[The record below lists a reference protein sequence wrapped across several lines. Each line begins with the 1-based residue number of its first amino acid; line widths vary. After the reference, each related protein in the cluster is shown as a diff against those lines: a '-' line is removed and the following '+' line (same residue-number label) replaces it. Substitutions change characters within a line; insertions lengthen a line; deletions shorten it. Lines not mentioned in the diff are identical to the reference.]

1 METTN
6 LQTRKIPLGRRLKL
20 GLNHFFYSLRH
31 MRFSMVLILLV
42 LTAVALVSLLPIV
55 YVICNA
61 FKPMEELFMYPPRFF
76 GRNPT
81 TQNLTDFMYA
91 TDVSTVPFSRYLFNS
106 IVVTLTD
113 TVLIIVS
120 SLCCAYAFSKL
131 KFPGQKGLFQM
142 ITIALMFSPEAVVIT
157 RYLIVNK
164 LGINDTFWAHILP
177 HLALPMGVFL
187 IKQFMDQVPNS
198 LCEAAKI
205 DGASEIRIL
214 RSIITPAV
222 LPAVGAVLIIAF
234 QNVWGDMSTSTLY
247 TVSESMKTLPYFV
260 NSLNSGQTAT
270 SVARKGATAAAGLLM
285 LLPNFIIFAV
295 LQKSMIET
303 MVTSGIK

>member
-1 METTN
+1 MHSM
-6 LQTRKIPLGRRLKL
+6 QTRKIPLRRKIYL
-20 GLNHFFYSLRH
+20 GFHHALYSLRH
-31 MRFSMVLILLV
+31 ARFSTIVILIL

-55 YVICNA
+55 YVISNA
-61 FKPMEELFMYPPRFF
+61 FKPLEELFVYPPQFF
-76 GRNPT
+76 VRNPT
-81 TQNLTDFMYA
+81 TQNFTDFMYA

-106 IVVTLTD
+106 VTVTLVT
-113 TVLIIVS
+113 TALTIVF

-157 RYLIVNK
+157 RYLIVNG
-164 LGINDTFWAHILP
+164 LNIIDSFWAHILP

-187 IKQFMDQVPNS
+187 IKQFMDQVPDS

-205 DGASEIRIL
+205 DGANEIRIL
-214 RSIITPAV
+214 WSIITPAV

-234 QNVWGDMSTSTLY
+234 QNVWGDMTTSNLY

-260 NSLNSGQTAT
+260 NSLTSGLTAS
-270 SVARKGATAAAGLLM
+270 SVARKGATAVAGLLM

>member
-1 METTN
+1 MIVYAK
-6 LQTRKIPLGRRLKL
+6 LSLGKKIKIRI
-20 GLNHFFYSLRH
+20 NHLFYSIRH
-31 MRFSMVLILLV
+31 TRLSTIIILSL
-42 LTAVALVSLLPIV
+42 LTGVALVSLLPIV

-61 FKPMEELFMYPPRFF
+61 FKPLEELFIYPPQFF
-76 GRNPT
+76 VKNPT
-81 TQNLTDFMYA
+81 MQNFWDFIYA
-91 TDVSTVPFSRYLFNS
+91 TDVSTVPFTRYLFNS
-106 IVVTLTD
+106 VVVTIST
-113 TVLIIVS
+113 TALIILV

-131 KFPGQKGLFQM
+131 KFPGSSGLFKM
-142 ITIALMFSPEAVVIT
+142 ITVALMFSPEAVVIT
-157 RYLIVNK
+157 RYLIVSGM
-164 LGINDTFWAHILP
+164 GIIDTFWAHILP

-205 DGASEIRIL
+205 DGANELRIL
-214 RSIITPAV
+214 WSIITPAV

-234 QNVWGDMSTSTLY
+234 QNVWGDMTTSTLY
-247 TVSESMKTLPYFV
+247 TTSESMKTLPYFV
-260 NSLNSGQTAT
+260 NSLTSGLTAT

-295 LQKSMIET
+295 LQKSMIAT

>member
-1 METTN
+1 MQTM
-6 LQTRKIPLGRRLKL
+6 QTRKIPFRRKLRL
-20 GLNHFFYSLRH
+20 GLNHFVYSLRH
-31 MRFSMVLILLV
+31 ARLSTVIILIF
-42 LTAVALVSLLPIV
+42 LTVIALISLLPIV

-61 FKPMEELFMYPPRFF
+61 FKPLEELFVYPPQFF
-76 GRNPT
+76 VRNPT
-81 TQNLTDFMYA
+81 MQNFTDFMYA
-91 TDVSTVPFSRYLFNS
+91 ADVSTVPFSRYLFNS
-106 IVVTLTD
+106 VSVTLVT
-113 TVLIIVS
+113 TALAIVF

-157 RYLIVNK
+157 RYLIVNS
-164 LGINDTFWAHILP
+164 LHIIDTFWAHILP

-205 DGASEIRIL
+205 DGANEIRIL
-214 RSIITPAV
+214 WSIITPAV

-234 QNVWGDMSTSTLY
+234 QNVWGDMTTSTLY

-260 NSLNSGQTAT
+260 SSLTSGLTAS

>member
-1 METTN
+1 MIVYAK
-6 LQTRKIPLGRRLKL
+6 LSLGRKIKIKI
-20 GLNHFFYSLRH
+20 NHFFYSIRH
-31 MRFSMVLILLV
+31 MRLSTLIILTLL
-42 LTAVALVSLLPIV
+42 TGVALVSLLPIV

-61 FKPMEELFMYPPRFF
+61 FKPLEELFIYPPQFF
-76 GRNPT
+76 VKNPT
-81 TQNLTDFMYA
+81 MQNFWDFIYA
-91 TDVSTVPFSRYLFNS
+91 TDVSTVPFTRYLFNS
-106 IVVTLTD
+106 VVVTITA
-113 TVLIIVS
+113 TALIIVV

-131 KFPGQKGLFQM
+131 KFPGSGGLFKM
-142 ITIALMFSPEAVVIT
+142 ITVALMFSPEAVVIT
-157 RYLIVNK
+157 RYLIVSE
-164 LGINDTFWAHILP
+164 LHIIDTFWAHILP

-205 DGASEIRIL
+205 DGANEIRIL
-214 RSIITPAV
+214 WSIITPAV

-234 QNVWGDMSTSTLY
+234 QNVWGDMTTSTLY
-247 TVSESMKTLPYFV
+247 TTSESMKTLPYFV
-260 NSLNSGQTAT
+260 NSLTSGLTAT

-295 LQKSMIET
+295 LQKSMIAT

>member
-1 METTN
+1 MIVYAK
-6 LQTRKIPLGRRLKL
+6 LSLGKKIKIRI
-20 GLNHFFYSLRH
+20 NHLFYSIRH
-31 MRFSMVLILLV
+31 TRLSTIIILSL
-42 LTAVALVSLLPIV
+42 LTGVALVSLLPIV

-61 FKPMEELFMYPPRFF
+61 FKPLEELFIYPPQFF
-76 GRNPT
+76 VKNPT
-81 TQNLTDFMYA
+81 MQNFWDFIYA
-91 TDVSTVPFSRYLFNS
+91 TDVSTVPFTRYLFNS
-106 IVVTLTD
+106 VVVTLVT
-113 TVLIIVS
+113 TALIILV

-131 KFPGQKGLFQM
+131 KFPGSSGLFKM
-142 ITIALMFSPEAVVIT
+142 ITVALMFSPEAVVIT
-157 RYLIVNK
+157 RYLIVSGM
-164 LGINDTFWAHILP
+164 GIIDTFWAHILP

-205 DGASEIRIL
+205 DGANELRIL
-214 RSIITPAV
+214 WSIITPAV

-234 QNVWGDMSTSTLY
+234 QNVWGDMTTSTLY
-247 TVSESMKTLPYFV
+247 TTSESMKTLPYFV
-260 NSLNSGQTAT
+260 NSLTSGLTAT

-295 LQKSMIET
+295 LQKSMIAT

>member
-1 METTN
+1 MYAK
-6 LQTRKIPLGRRLKL
+6 LSFGRKLKIKV
-20 GLNHFFYSLRH
+20 NHVFYSIRH
-31 MRFSMVLILLV
+31 TKLSTIVILSL

-61 FKPMEELFMYPPRFF
+61 FKPLEELFVYPPQFF
-76 GRNPT
+76 VKNPT
-81 TQNLTDFMYA
+81 MQNFWDFIYA
-91 TDVSTVPFSRYLFNS
+91 TDVSTVPFTRYLFNS
-106 IVVTLTD
+106 VVVTITA
-113 TVLIIVS
+113 TALIILV
-120 SLCCAYAFSKL
+120 SLCCAFAFSKL
-131 KFPGQKGLFQM
+131 KFPGQNGLFSM

-157 RYLIVNK
+157 RYLIVSELN
-164 LGINDTFWAHILP
+164 IIDTIWAHILP

-205 DGASEIRIL
+205 DGASELRIL
-214 RSIITPAV
+214 WSIITPAV

-234 QNVWGDMSTSTLY
+234 QNVWGDMTTSTLY
-247 TVSESMKTLPYFV
+247 TTSESMKTLPYFV
-260 NSLNSGQTAT
+260 NSLTSGLTAT

-295 LQKSMIET
+295 LQKSMIAT

>member
-1 METTN
+1 M
-6 LQTRKIPLGRRLKL
+6 QAKIPLRRKL
-20 GLNHFFYSLRH
+20 HLGFRHMLYSLRH
-31 MRFSMVLILLV
+31 TRLSTVIILIL

-61 FKPMEELFMYPPRFF
+61 FKPLEELFVYPPQFF
-76 GRNPT
+76 VRNPT
-81 TQNLTDFMYA
+81 MQNFTDFMYA

-106 IVVTLTD
+106 VTVTLT
-113 TVLIIVS
+113 TTALTIVF

-131 KFPGQKGLFQM
+131 RFPGQRALFDL

-157 RYLIVNK
+157 RYLIVNE
-164 LGINDTFWAHILP
+164 LHIIDTFWAHILP

-187 IKQFMDQVPNS
+187 IKQFMDQVPDS

-205 DGASEIRIL
+205 DGANEIRIL
-214 RSIITPAV
+214 WSIITPAV

-234 QNVWGDMSTSTLY
+234 QNVWGDITTSNLY
-247 TVSESMKTLPYFV
+247 TVSESMKTLPYFI
-260 NSLNSGQTAT
+260 NSLTSGLTAS

>member
-1 METTN
+1 MYAK
-6 LQTRKIPLGRRLKL
+6 LSLGHKIKIRI
-20 GLNHFFYSLRH
+20 NHLFYSIRH
-31 MRFSMVLILLV
+31 TRLSTIVILSL

-61 FKPMEELFMYPPRFF
+61 FKPLEELFVYPPQFF
-76 GRNPT
+76 VKNPT
-81 TQNLTDFMYA
+81 MQNFWDFIYA
-91 TDVSTVPFSRYLFNS
+91 TDVSTVPFTRYLFNS
-106 IVVTLTD
+106 VVVTVTA
-113 TVLIIVS
+113 TALIIVV

-131 KFPGQKGLFQM
+131 KFPGQNGLFKM
-142 ITIALMFSPEAVVIT
+142 ITVALMFSPEAVVIT
-157 RYLIVNK
+157 RYLIVS
-164 LGINDTFWAHILP
+164 GIGIIDTFWAHILP

-205 DGASEIRIL
+205 DGAHEIRIL
-214 RSIITPAV
+214 WSIITPAV

-234 QNVWGDMSTSTLY
+234 QNVWGDLTTSNLY
-247 TVSESMKTLPYFV
+247 TTSESMKTLPYFV
-260 NSLNSGQTAT
+260 NSLTSGLTAT

-295 LQKSMIET
+295 LQKSMIAT

>member
-1 METTN
+1 MYAK
-6 LQTRKIPLGRRLKL
+6 LSFGRKLKIKV
-20 GLNHFFYSLRH
+20 NHFFYSLRH
-31 MRFSMVLILLV
+31 TKLSTIVILSL

-61 FKPMEELFMYPPRFF
+61 FKPLEELFIYPPQFF
-76 GRNPT
+76 VKNPT
-81 TQNLTDFMYA
+81 MQNFWDFIYA
-91 TDVSTVPFSRYLFNS
+91 TDVSTVPFTRYLFNS
-106 IVVTLTD
+106 VVVTITS
-113 TVLIIVS
+113 TALIILV
-120 SLCCAYAFSKL
+120 SLCCAYAFSKM
-131 KFPGQKGLFQM
+131 KFPGSKGLFSM
-142 ITIALMFSPEAVVIT
+142 ITVALMFAPEAVVIT
-157 RYLIVNK
+157 RYLIVSGM
-164 LGINDTFWAHILP
+164 GIIDTIWAHILP

-205 DGASEIRIL
+205 DGASELRIL
-214 RSIITPAV
+214 WSIITPAV

-234 QNVWGDMSTSTLY
+234 QNVWGDMTTSTLY
-247 TVSESMKTLPYFV
+247 TTSESMKTLPYFV
-260 NSLNSGQTAT
+260 NSLTSGLTAT

-295 LQKSMIET
+295 LQKSMIAT

>member
-1 METTN
+1 MQT
-6 LQTRKIPLGRRLKL
+6 LQTRKIPFRRKLRL
-20 GLNHFFYSLRH
+20 GLNHFVYSLRH
-31 MRFSMVLILLV
+31 TRLSTVVILILLTV
-42 LTAVALVSLLPIV
+42 VALISLLPIV

-61 FKPMEELFMYPPRFF
+61 FKPLEELFVYPPQFF
-76 GRNPT
+76 VRNPT
-81 TQNLTDFMYA
+81 MQNFTDFMYA

-106 IVVTLTD
+106 VNVTLVT
-113 TVLIIVS
+113 TALTIGF

-131 KFPGQKGLFQM
+131 KFPALRGLFQM

-157 RYLIVNK
+157 RYLIVNS
-164 LGINDTFWAHILP
+164 LNIIDTFWAHILP

-187 IKQFMDQVPNS
+187 IKQFMDQVPDS

-205 DGASEIRIL
+205 DGANEIRIL
-214 RSIITPAV
+214 WSIITPAV

-234 QNVWGDMSTSTLY
+234 QNVWGDMTTSTLY

-260 NSLNSGQTAT
+260 SSLTSGLTAS
-270 SVARKGATAAAGLLM
+270 SVARKGATAAAGRLM